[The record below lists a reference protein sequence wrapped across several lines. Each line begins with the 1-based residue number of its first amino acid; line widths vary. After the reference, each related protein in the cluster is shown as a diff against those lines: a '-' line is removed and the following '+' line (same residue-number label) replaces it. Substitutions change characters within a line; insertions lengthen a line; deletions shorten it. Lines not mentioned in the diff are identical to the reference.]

1 MTIIYW
7 IIFGLIAGSIANFI
21 APSSQGGI
29 VGSIVLGIIGA
40 VVGGY
45 LGEMFFNVG
54 VTGFNLTSFVLA
66 IAGSLLVLF
75 VSRLFAVDT
84 GSGKW
89 EMVAVWFFGT
99 GGWNGVSNSA

>member
-7 IIFGLIAGSIANFI
+7 IVFGLIAGSIANFL

-45 LGEMFFNVG
+45 LGQRFFNVE
-54 VTGFNLTSFVLA
+54 VTGFNVMSFVVA
-66 IAGSLLVLF
+66 VSGSLLVLF
-75 VSRLFAVDT
+75 VSRLLMR
-84 GSGKW
+84 G
-89 EMVAVWFFGT
+89 
-99 GGWNGVSNSA
+99 